1 MIANKYI
8 KEVEVKYK
16 KSKSP
21 IKKIKITGPEQVFNL
36 FKDLQDETQE
46 KFIALH
52 LTGDNSISCF
62 QVVYIGTSNAALV
75 NPADILRTTLLTG
88 SSGLII
94 IHNHPSGNSTPSDDD
109 KRTTEKINGACK
121 LFGITLYDHVII
133 GESYFSFADNDM
145 IDRI

>member
-1 MIANKYI
+1 MTANKYI

-16 KSKSP
+16 NKAP
-21 IKKIKITGPEQVFNL
+21 IKKIKITGSEQIFKL

-52 LTGDNSISCF
+52 LAGDNSISCF
-62 QVVYIGTSNAALV
+62 QVVYIGTTNAALV

-88 SSGLII
+88 ACGLIVV
-94 IHNHPSGNSTPSDDD
+94 HNHPSGNPDPSRAD
-109 KRTTEKINGACK
+109 KQITEMIDKACK
-121 LFGITLYDHVII
+121 IFGIKLYDHIII

-145 IDRI
+145 IQK